1 MTGPRLVLRAD
12 ASHRLGSGHV
22 LRLAALAEAAIDGG
36 GAATLVV
43 GDDPAASLV
52 ALDERGLPAV
62 AADGVSGSPAEGAAT
77 IALAR
82 SLAADAVVV
91 DGPAF
96 SPAYVAAVADA
107 GLRVVAVDDLG
118 LAPPPAEVV
127 VNHNLGAEELAAR
140 YPAAAT
146 RLLGRRYH
154 LLRREF
160 RALPAGGATPR
171 GRVERLL
178 ITMGGSDPAGATARV
193 LGALPPGALAV
204 TVVLGPGFCADRALA
219 VGLATAERAGHQV
232 ELAYRPPD
240 LAARMAGCDLAISA
254 AGGTLAE
261 LAYLGRPTI
270 AIAIAPD
277 QLVNARRHAAAG
289 LAAGGWPLA
298 AVDDRELTATIAALI
313 GDPLARR
320 ALAAAAT
327 AATDGRGAAR
337 VVAHLAA

>member
-22 LRLAALAEAAIDGG
+22 LRLAALAEAAIDAG

-43 GDDPAASLV
+43 GGDPAASLAV
-52 ALDERGLPAV
+52 LAERGLPAV
-62 AADGVSGSPAEGAAT
+62 AADGTSGGAAEGAAT

-82 SLAADAVVV
+82 AHAADAVVV

-96 SPAYVAAVADA
+96 TPAYVAAIAA
-107 GLRVVAVDDLG
+107 ARLRVVAIDDLG

-127 VNHNLGAEELAAR
+127 VNHNLGAEALAER

-160 RALPAGGATPR
+160 RALPAGGAPPR

-178 ITMGGSDPAGATARV
+178 ITMGGSDPAGATPRV

-204 TVVLGPGFCADRALA
+204 TVVLGPGFRADRALA
-219 VGLATAERAGHQV
+219 AGLAAAERAGHRVAVTYQP
-232 ELAYRPPD
+232 RD
-240 LAARMAGCDLAISA
+240 LAALMAGCDLAISA

-261 LAYLGRPTI
+261 LAYLGRPTV

-277 QLVNARRHAAAG
+277 QVANARRHADAG

-298 AVDDRELTATIAALI
+298 AVDDRELAATIAALV

-327 AATDGRGAAR
+327 AATDGQGAAR